1 MYHPTG
7 RACEDAP
14 PAAAGRKNAPPAAG
28 CKNAPPGAASCK
40 NVPPGAAWR
49 NNGVGGGALQLVPS
63 PTGGCAMLRGMS
75 IILHL
80 AILTGTVLLLARFLP
95 GVQIKRTRTAVLVAV
110 VFSVLNVLV
119 GWLINLLLGAVLL
132 VPAILTLGLAWV
144 LVPLVANAVL
154 LWITDELLE
163 AFELRDFRTL
173 LIASGAITAANA
185 LFHLLLMRH

>member
-1 MYHPTG
+1 MHSPRMYPPRG

-28 CKNAPPGAASCK
+28 CKNAPPAAGCK

-49 NNGVGGGALQLVPS
+49 NNGGGGALQLVPS

-95 GVQIKRTRTAVLVAV
+95 G
-110 VFSVLNVLV
+110 
-119 GWLINLLLGAVLL
+119 
-132 VPAILTLGLAWV
+132 
-144 LVPLVANAVL
+144 
-154 LWITDELLE
+154 
-163 AFELRDFRTL
+163 
-173 LIASGAITAANA
+173 
-185 LFHLLLMRH
+185 